1 VQADPTSNLS
11 VGNALRHQRQ
21 DLGISGHGQRLLSLP
36 AFITTPRLLLAKVV
50 VRRTKLRL
58 VSPLSN
64 DIPHRA
70 QNHVRWDVRWPAV
83 QTPITF
89 LLDHPTVDNLGNA
102 PLRPIGYE
110 SIPVE
115 IPPAAFP
122 TDLRLGQL
130 AQHVDR
136 QRHLPVG
143 ILRPRLRRHAARQH
157 VGRTDLVRQ
166 TTIPAAFT
174 TEVVVFDG

>member
-70 QNHVRWDVRWPAV
+70 QHGVGRNVRRPEIETTTTLSLYRPPVDD
-83 QTPITF
+83 
-89 LLDHPTVDNLGNA
+89 LDDA
-102 PLRPIGYE
+102 PLRPIGHV
-110 SIPVE
+110 SIPVK
-115 IPPAAFP
+115 IAPPASP
-122 TDLRLGQL
+122 PDLRLSQL
-130 AQHVDR
+130 KQN
-136 QRHLPVG
+136 PVG
-143 ILRPRLRRHAARQH
+143 NRRHQH

-166 TTIPAAFT
+166 TTTPGTFT